1 MHDGKLNGC
10 RQRLLFAR
18 QLIPRKCSLCSQ
30 GKRTCAFRSLS
41 ALTWLRPSWSR
52 RFFSSSS
59 WKQNIRSTPKHI
71 WTQRECRFYQTK
83 LIGSNEI
90 LSKFS
95 KLSSWNISPNL
106 KITKVAPRFFKPR
119 VMSLMFYIKVDATT
133 RKRQKQKKKRKGKIQ
148 NIQPTHMLLLFAVE
162 LRTVRFKNK
171 QNTKRLE
178 QRCISP
184 I

>member
-1 MHDGKLNGC
+1 MTNINM
-10 RQRLLFAR
+10 F
-18 QLIPRKCSLCSQ
+18 SLPQ
-30 GKRTCAFRSLS
+30 TKRTCAFRSLS

-59 WKQNIRSTPKHI
+59 WKQNIRSTPKYI
-71 WTQRECRFYQTK
+71 WTQRECCFYQTK

-95 KLSSWNISPNL
+95 KLNSWNISPNL
-106 KITKVAPRFFKPR
+106 KITKVASRFFKPR

-148 NIQPTHMLLLFAVE
+148 NIQPTHMLLLFTVE

-178 QRCISP
+178 QRCISA